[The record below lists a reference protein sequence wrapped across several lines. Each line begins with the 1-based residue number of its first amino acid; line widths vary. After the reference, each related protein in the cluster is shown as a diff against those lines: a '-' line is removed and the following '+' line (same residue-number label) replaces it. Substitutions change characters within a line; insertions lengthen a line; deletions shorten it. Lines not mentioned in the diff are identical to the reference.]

1 MVAMKST
8 AASKVRGTL
17 GVIGVG
23 TIGNAIIEGL
33 INNDTMKS
41 SQIVGSTAHQV
52 TAEKA
57 SEKLNIEILTDNKT
71 LVRKSDFLLL
81 AVKPQV
87 MAVVTE
93 EIGKLVT
100 EEQLIISVAAA
111 VETNYIESRLKSKVA
126 VIRAM
131 PNTPVTVNEGITV
144 LCPGQLATEDDIELA
159 RKLFTPV
166 GRVKLL
172 QEEQLMNAVTGLSGS
187 GPAYGYL
194 IIEALIEAGVK
205 VGLPRQLATTLASQ
219 SLLGAA
225 KMVLAT
231 GEHPAMLKDMVTTP
245 AGTTVDGIMKLEEGG
260 VRVAMIKAIVKA
272 TEKAEE
278 LNLR

>member
-1 MVAMKST
+1 MKST